1 MHITKTR
8 KVELSMSNTKS
19 HKKRPVIA
27 GVYLI
32 RNRCNGKIYIGQSK
46 DILKRFRQ
54 YEWGATS
61 DRDYSETKHP
71 VTKAI
76 REEGIENFDFTI
88 LASGSRFNKL
98 EKRLELEAEYIQL
111 YHSDDPKR
119 GYNESCGSESTFD
132 NFYSRPQKF
141 RERIRRAD
149 PVFLYNIE
157 TEEAFLYFS
166 GAKGIAD
173 EFGTSKDIVSHA
185 VNRGLAFQYKYYV
198 IPARKDKRDEV
209 LKKRLKQ
216 LEDSANAS
224 DVAKCVASRT
234 TNNAKCIKKA
244 FAYIDEIAPKLG
256 FEA

>member
-1 MHITKTR
+1 
-8 KVELSMSNTKS
+8 MSKS

-32 RNRCNGKIYIGQSK
+32 RNRRNGKIYIGQSK

-88 LASGSRFNKL
+88 LASGSRFNKV

-119 GYNESCGSESTFD
+119 GYNESVGGEIG
-132 NFYSRPQKF
+132 RPWAREQQF

-157 TEEAFLYFS
+157 TEETFLYLS
-166 GAKGIAD
+166 GAKGVAD
-173 EFGTSKDIVSHA
+173 DFGTTKDIVSHS
-185 VNRGLAFQYKYYV
+185 VVQCLAFKYKYYV

-216 LEDSANAS
+216 LEDSANAP

-234 TNNAKCIKKA
+234 TNNAKRIKKA
-244 FAYIDEIAPKLG
+244 FAYIDKIAPKYG
-256 FEA
+256 FDV

>member
-1 MHITKTR
+1 
-8 KVELSMSNTKS
+8 MSNTKS

-32 RNRCNGKIYIGQSK
+32 RNRRNGKIYIGQSK

-61 DRDYSETKHP
+61 KRDYPETKHP

-88 LASGSRFNKL
+88 LASGPRFNKL
-98 EKRLELEAEYIQL
+98 EKRLELEAEYIKL
-111 YHSDDPKR
+111 YHSDDPKH
-119 GYNESCGSESTFD
+119 GYNETCGSESAFD

-157 TEEAFLYFS
+157 TTEALLYLS
-166 GAKGIAD
+166 GAKGVAD
-173 EFGTSKDIVSHA
+173 DFGTTKDIVSHV
-185 VNRGLAFQYKYYV
+185 VNLGFAFQYKYYV

-216 LEDSANAS
+216 LEDSANAP
-224 DVAKCVASRT
+224 DVSKRVASRT
-234 TNNAKCIKKA
+234 TNNAKRIKKA
-244 FAYIDEIAPKLG
+244 FAYIDKIAPKFG
-256 FEA
+256 FEV

>member
-1 MHITKTR
+1 
-8 KVELSMSNTKS
+8 MSKS
-19 HKKRPVIA
+19 NKKRPVIA

-32 RNRCNGKIYIGQSK
+32 RNRRNGKVYIGQSK

-88 LASGSRFNKL
+88 LASGSRFNKV
-98 EKRLELEAEYIQL
+98 EKRLELETEYIQL

-119 GYNESCGSESTFD
+119 GYNESAGGEIG
-132 NFYSRPQKF
+132 RPWAREQKF

-149 PVFLYNIE
+149 PVFLYNIK
-157 TEEAFLYFS
+157 TEEALLYLS
-166 GAKGIAD
+166 GAKGVAD
-173 EFGTSKDIVSHA
+173 EFGSSKDIVSHV
-185 VNRGLAFQYKYYV
+185 VNLGFAFQYKYYV

-209 LKKRLKQ
+209 LAKRIKQ
-216 LEDSANAS
+216 LEDSAKAP
-224 DVAKCVASRT
+224 DVSKRVVSRT
-234 TNNAKCIKKA
+234 TNNAKRIKKA
-244 FAYIDEIAPKLG
+244 FAYIDKIAPKFG
-256 FEA
+256 FDV

>member
-1 MHITKTR
+1 
-8 KVELSMSNTKS
+8 MSKS

-32 RNRCNGKIYIGQSK
+32 RNKRNHKIYVGQSK
-46 DILKRFRQ
+46 DVLKRFRQ
-54 YEWGATS
+54 YEWGSTS

-76 REEGIENFDFTI
+76 REEGIENFEFAIVERNDD
-88 LASGSRFNKL
+88 LHERV
-98 EKRLELEAEYIQL
+98 RLEAEYIKK
-111 YHSDDPKR
+111 YKSDDPKY
-119 GYNESCGSESTFD
+119 GYNETCGGEPGHSW
-132 NFYSRPQKF
+132 SREQQF

-157 TEEAFLYFS
+157 TEEALLYLS
-166 GAKGIAD
+166 GAKGVAD
-173 EFGTSKDIVSHA
+173 EFGTSKDIVSHV

-216 LEDSANAS
+216 LEDSAKAP
-224 DVAKCVASRT
+224 DVSKRVVSRT
-234 TNNAKCIKKA
+234 TNNTKRIKKA
-244 FAYIDEIAPKLG
+244 FAYIDKIAPKYG
-256 FEA
+256 FDV

>member
-1 MHITKTR
+1 
-8 KVELSMSNTKS
+8 MSNTKS

-32 RNRCNGKIYIGQSK
+32 RNKRNGKIYIGQSK

-88 LASGSRFNKL
+88 LASGSRFNKM

-111 YHSDDPKR
+111 YHSDDPER
-119 GYNESCGSESTFD
+119 GYNETCGSESTFD
-132 NFYSRPQKF
+132 NFYSRPQQF

-157 TEEAFLYFS
+157 TKDALLYLS
-166 GAKGIAD
+166 GAKGVAD
-173 EFGTSKDIVSHA
+173 DFGTSKDIVSHV

-216 LEDSANAS
+216 LEDSAKAP
-224 DVAKCVASRT
+224 DVSKRVVTRT
-234 TNNAKCIKKA
+234 TNNAKRLKKA
-244 FAYIDEIAPKLG
+244 FAYIDKIAPKYG
-256 FEA
+256 FDV

>member
-1 MHITKTR
+1 
-8 KVELSMSNTKS
+8 MSNTKPR
-19 HKKRPVIA
+19 KKRPIIA

-32 RNRCNGKIYIGQSK
+32 RNKRNGKIYIGQSK

-61 DRDYSETKHP
+61 DRNYSETKHP

-88 LASGSRFNKL
+88 LASGSRFNKV

-119 GYNESCGSESTFD
+119 GYNETCGSESTFD
-132 NFYSRPQKF
+132 SFYSRPQQF

-149 PVFLYNIE
+149 PVFLYDIE
-157 TEEAFLYFS
+157 SGEALLYLS

-173 EFGTSKDIVSHA
+173 EFGTSKDIVSHT
-185 VNRGLAFQYKYYV
+185 VVQCLAFKYKYYV

-216 LEDSANAS
+216 LEDSANTPN
-224 DVAKCVASRT
+224 VAKCVASRT
-234 TNNAKCIKKA
+234 TNNAKRIKKA
-244 FAYIDEIAPKLG
+244 FAYIDKIAPKYG
-256 FEA
+256 FDV